1 MKIRTAKPEDAPA
14 IAHIHVATWQ
24 ATYRGIV
31 PAAYLA
37 SLNEADFTT
46 RWAEWLRGEASILIS
61 VAEQG
66 TDLIGFASGGPIRK
80 PVPNYD
86 AELYAIYILPNAH
99 RTGLGR
105 KLVSGIA
112 DHLRSQGHT
121 HMLVW
126 VLRDNPAATF
136 YQHLEATLVTED
148 TVDIGGSHLPELAFG
163 WPLTHPALTSG
174 TQGERSP
181 V

>member
-1 MKIRTAKPEDAPA
+1 MTIRPATAADAPA

-31 PAAYLA
+31 SHAYLA
-37 SLNEADFTT
+37 SLNEADFAT
-46 RWAEWLRGEASILIS
+46 RWTEWLKGDPSILIS

-86 AELYAIYILPNAH
+86 AELYAIYILPKAH

-105 KLVSGIA
+105 RLVTGIA
-112 DHLRSQGHT
+112 DHLRNQGHT
-121 HMLVW
+121 RMLVW

-136 YQHLEATLVTED
+136 YQHLGAALVTED
-148 TVDIGGSHLPELAFG
+148 TVEIAGSQLPELAFG
-163 WPLTHPALTSG
+163 WPLTRPALTSA
-174 TQGERSP
+174 TQSERSP
-181 V
+181 A